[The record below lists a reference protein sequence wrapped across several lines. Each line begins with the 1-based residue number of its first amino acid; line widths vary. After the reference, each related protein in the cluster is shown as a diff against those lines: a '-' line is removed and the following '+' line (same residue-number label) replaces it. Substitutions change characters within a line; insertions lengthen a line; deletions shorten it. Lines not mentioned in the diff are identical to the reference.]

1 MEQRPG
7 SFEFNGMLGQN
18 VVIYPD
24 MDMVLVT
31 NAGNNELFQD
41 CIMLNIIRKYFPP
54 EYIPADTLPESPSA
68 ALLLKRLCGELEQG
82 MELTRPILR
91 GGWKKRQLRRNNS
104 CCEKSHSPAFFEK
117 FRQELHGRTY
127 EMRQQSIGLF
137 PLFMQVF
144 HNNMTEGIRK
154 ISFSCESGIF
164 SVSFL
169 EGEEIHTLP
178 VGFRQAALGTVS
190 MHGENYLVRTLG
202 EFTRN
207 ENQIP
212 VLKLEITFVEE
223 CAKRLLSVFFHSGKE
238 IELRWKETPGKG
250 MILEGLSSITEEL
263 AAKLPN
269 STLLG
274 ENARDLAIR
283 LMEQTIEPVCWGD
296 LEIGDDGDVQRDI
309 PFVPLND

>member
-1 MEQRPG
+1 
-7 SFEFNGMLGQN
+7 
-18 VVIYPD
+18 
-24 MDMVLVT
+24 
-31 NAGNNELFQD
+31 
-41 CIMLNIIRKYFPP
+41 
-54 EYIPADTLPESPSA
+54 
-68 ALLLKRLCGELEQG
+68 
-82 MELTRPILR
+82 
-91 GGWKKRQLRRNNS
+91 
-104 CCEKSHSPAFFEK
+104 
-117 FRQELHGRTY
+117 
-127 EMRQQSIGLF
+127 
-137 PLFMQVF
+137 
-144 HNNMTEGIRK
+144 MTEGIRK

-178 VGFRQAALGTVS
+178 VGFRQAVLGTVS
-190 MHGENYLVRTLG
+190 MHGENYLVSTLG

-223 CAKRLLSVFFHSGKE
+223 CAKRLLSVFFHSEKE

-283 LMEQTIEPVCWGD
+283 LMEQTIEPVCWGN
-296 LEIGDDGDVQRDI
+296 LEMENYRDVQEDDVI
-309 PFVPLND
+309 AKK

>member
-1 MEQRPG
+1 MIPMVMVTSCGWSNVPEA
-7 SFEFNGMLGQN
+7 FEFNGMLGQN
-18 VVIYPD
+18 VIIYPD

-54 EYIPADTLPESPSA
+54 EYAPIDALPENPTA

-117 FRQELHGRTY
+117 FRQDLHGRAY

-144 HNNMTEGIRK
+144 HNNMTDGIRK

-190 MHGENYLVRTLG
+190 MHGENYLVGTLG

-223 CAKRLLSVFFHSGKE
+223 CAKRLLSVFFHSEKE

-296 LEIGDDGDVQRDI
+296 LEIGG
-309 PFVPLND
+309 